1 MMQSQ
6 LQYYRALY
14 DVFVMALAGFLWL
27 VCWVADGSK
36 YRIGIRLDSLDSE
49 LIFQKF
55 QTTPTAAA
63 EPQLHFKL
71 ETQIERRIESN
82 R

>member
-6 LQYYRALY
+6 LQYYRVLY
-14 DVFVMALAGFLWL
+14 DVFVMALAGFLW
-27 VCWVADGSK
+27 VADGK